1 MKRGPKMMALGDPR
15 GSCGIFVCCDEKRES
30 KALNEVADLLN
41 FELDEHFPIQQQ
53 TTNSIDV
60 IDEDKDEDDIISN
73 PLDGGPEYSKRIK
86 SVAEEIADEL
96 ANLGGVIV
104 SPTDSNPF
112 THGNEK
118 KKKFINLKSHLKH
131 KRARFMDVGGRG
143 LGLVWI
149 DQDQKGTFGDILNLL
164 EPIFEAALVDKK
176 LPTRYTSRMIPL
188 QSIVTASALSITEAA
203 LNLSKSV
210 LPVTIHQLSTSTAD
224 QAGFIKPVISFK
236 VEMRSRSNTTLKKD
250 EIISSISKAFTSI
263 TDCHF
268 RPDHL
273 SYDVLVIVEVV
284 KFLAGVTVI
293 KRSRWERFERYNIR
307 IAAET
312 TEERAKRFAKAAA
325 NRLLTETVDD
335 NNEIDEIQVKTE
347 PEQGGVKEEVGGVFT
362 WSPTINSTSL
372 AAATTTTSSSSSLS
386 LLSSS
391 STTAATS
398 SSLTSASIPD
408 TTSCSSLQLAVHNSL
423 SNRFCIK
430 DRQDCYLEYSLVDST
445 VELLHTFVSEDCR
458 GKGFG
463 EILLKE
469 SLHWAEQ
476 KGLCVQPT
484 CSFIAAKMCLHPS
497 WTNRGENVYSYLNE

>member
-1 MKRGPKMMALGDPR
+1 MKRGPKIMALGDPR

-41 FELDEHFPIQQQ
+41 IELDEHFPIQQQ
-53 TTNSIDV
+53 ITNSIDAKE
-60 IDEDKDEDDIISN
+60 IYDKDNDEDDIGSN

-96 ANLGGVIV
+96 ANLGGEIV
-104 SPTDSNPF
+104 TREDSNPF
-112 THGNEK
+112 TQGNEK

-149 DQDQKGTFGDILNLL
+149 DQKGSTFGDIINLL
-164 EPIFEAALVDKK
+164 DPIFEAALVDKK
-176 LPTRYTSRMIPL
+176 LPTRFTSRMIPL

-203 LNLSKSV
+203 LNLSKTV
-210 LPVTIHQLSTSTAD
+210 LPINQEGQV
-224 QAGFIKPVISFK
+224 GIKPVLSFK

-250 EIISSISKAFTSI
+250 EIILSISKAFTSI

-312 TEERAKRFAKAAA
+312 IEERAKRFAKAAA
-325 NRLLTETVDD
+325 NRFPPTETIDD
-335 NNEIDEIQVKTE
+335 MNDDKDEIQIKTE
-347 PEQGGVKEEVGGVFT
+347 EQGGVKEELGGVFT
-362 WSPTINSTSL
+362 WSPTVTSL
-372 AAATTTTSSSSSLS
+372 SMATTTTSSSLLLLSSTS
-386 LLSSS
+386 SKSVLSSS
-391 STTAATS
+391 SS
-398 SSLTSASIPD
+398 SPPSAI
-408 TTSCSSLQLAVHNSL
+408 HNSL
-423 SNRFCIK
+423 NNRFCIK
-430 DRQDCYLEYSLVDST
+430 DRQDCYLEYSLVNT
-445 VELLHTFVSEDCR
+445 TLELLHTFVSEDCR

-469 SLHWAEQ
+469 SLTWAEQ
-476 KGLCVQPT
+476 EGLCVQPT
-484 CSFIAAKMCLHPS
+484 CSFIAAKMRLYPKWKNES
-497 WTNRGENVYSYLNE
+497 NGENVYSYSKE

>member
-41 FELDEHFPIQQQ
+41 IELDEHFPIQQ
-53 TTNSIDV
+53 TTTLHLTIDSKKV
-60 IDEDKDEDDIISN
+60 DNEDNDDKDEDVSVSN
-73 PLDGGPEYSKRIK
+73 PLDGGPENSKRIK

-96 ANLGGVIV
+96 ANLGGVVFKEKEEI
-104 SPTDSNPF
+104 F
-112 THGNEK
+112 TVGNEK
-118 KKKFINLKSHLKH
+118 KTKFINLKSHLKH

-149 DQDQKGTFGDILNLL
+149 DQKETSFGNILNLL
-164 EPIFEAALVDKK
+164 DPIFEAALVDKK
-176 LPTRYTSRMIPL
+176 LPTRFTSRMIPL

-203 LNLSKSV
+203 LNLSKTV
-210 LPVTIHQLSTSTAD
+210 LPINQEGQV
-224 QAGFIKPVISFK
+224 GIKPVISFK

-273 SYDVLVIVEVV
+273 SYDVLVLIEVV

-293 KRSRWERFERYNIR
+293 KRSQWERFERYNIR

-312 TEERAKRFAKAAA
+312 IEERAKRFAKAAA
-325 NRLLTETVDD
+325 NRFPPTETIDD
-335 NNEIDEIQVKTE
+335 MNDDKDEIQIKTE
-347 PEQGGVKEEVGGVFT
+347 EQGGVKEELGGVFT
-362 WSPTINSTSL
+362 WSPSVTSL
-372 AAATTTTSSSSSLS
+372 SMATTTTSSSLLLLSSTS
-386 LLSSS
+386 SKSVLSSS
-391 STTAATS
+391 SS
-398 SSLTSASIPD
+398 SPPSAI
-408 TTSCSSLQLAVHNSL
+408 HNSL
-423 SNRFCIK
+423 NNRFCIK
-430 DRQDCYLEYSLVDST
+430 DRQDCYLEYSLVNT
-445 VELLHTFVSEDCR
+445 TLELLHTFVSEDCR

-469 SLHWAEQ
+469 SLTWAEQ
-476 KGLCVQPT
+476 EGLCVQPT
-484 CSFIAAKMCLHPS
+484 CSFIAAKMRLYPKWKNES
-497 WTNRGENVYSYLNE
+497 NGENVYSYSKE

>member
-1 MKRGPKMMALGDPR
+1 MMALGDPR

-41 FELDEHFPIQQQ
+41 IELDEHFPIQQQ
-53 TTNSIDV
+53 ITNSIDAKE
-60 IDEDKDEDDIISN
+60 IDDKDNDEDDIGSN

-96 ANLGGVIV
+96 ANLGGEIV
-104 SPTDSNPF
+104 TREDSNPF
-112 THGNEK
+112 TQGNEK

-149 DQDQKGTFGDILNLL
+149 DQKGSTFGDIINLL
-164 EPIFEAALVDKK
+164 DPIFEAALVDKK
-176 LPTRYTSRMIPL
+176 LPTRFTSRMIPL

-203 LNLSKSV
+203 LNLSKTV
-210 LPVTIHQLSTSTAD
+210 LPINQEGQV
-224 QAGFIKPVISFK
+224 GIKPVLSFK

-312 TEERAKRFAKAAA
+312 IEERAKRFAKAAA
-325 NRLLTETVDD
+325 NRLPPTDTVDD
-335 NNEIDEIQVKTE
+335 IDDDIDDIQIKTE
-347 PEQGGVKEEVGGVFT
+347 EQGGVKEELGGVFT
-362 WSPTINSTSL
+362 WSPAVSSL
-372 AAATTTTSSSSSLS
+372 SMATTTTSSSLS
-386 LLSSS
+386 LLSSTTSSNSSS
-391 STTAATS
+391 STSVLSSDLTS
-398 SSLTSASIPD
+398 STY
-408 TTSCSSLQLAVHNSL
+408 SSSPPSTLHNSL

-430 DRQDCYLEYSLVDST
+430 DRQDCYLEYSLVNST

-469 SLHWAEQ
+469 SLNWAE
-476 KGLCVQPT
+476 KNRLCVKPT
-484 CSFIAAKMCLHPS
+484 CSFIAAKIHLYPQWKNKGTS
-497 WTNRGENVYSYLNE
+497 DDKTFSYSKD